1 MESEELHIKY
11 TANSIYTRFKI
22 LEKYKTDLFS
32 HLRDVIRILD
42 LALEEPWKFDYPE
55 HLDEFRK
62 LRTFIIEESVN
73 ETKFTKD
80 LADLTCNLN
89 KTIEIFK
96 RL

>member
-1 MESEELHIKY
+1 M
-11 TANSIYTRFKI
+11 
-22 LEKYKTDLFS
+22 
-32 HLRDVIRILD
+32 
-42 LALEEPWKFDYPE
+42 ALEEPWKFDYPE

-62 LRTFIIEESVN
+62 LRIFITEESAK
-73 ETKFTKD
+73 EIIFTKD